1 MTEPEILYACQD
13 GIGTITLNRPQ
24 ARNAL
29 DLRDV
34 RGHRAHLRD
43 PAGHGGARVLI

>member
-29 DLRDV
+29 TFEMYEAIARICAI
-34 RGHRAHLRD
+34 R
-43 PAGHGGARVLI
+43 PAMAVQGS